1 MLARNLFTEK
11 EIPYEK
17 FEKMGIT
24 RDDFLLMPKE
34 VLGPLINGRV
44 TPLIQGHF
52 IAENGKAIDLPMKS
66 SLPETVRTVYS
77 SIRTP

>member
-1 MLARNLFTEK
+1 MIARNLFTEK

-44 TPLIQGHF
+44 TPLIQ
-52 IAENGKAIDLPMKS
+52 
-66 SLPETVRTVYS
+66 
-77 SIRTP
+77 